1 MATPS
6 RETGKSPA
14 ELREGFLKAFI
25 EALADLKTITV
36 GLAKIASEKA
46 AESVIA
52 GLSVP
57 RLPDPV
63 EGLRDLLSSFG
74 ESVEVKSGEEVEVV
88 VKHRCLFALKNCAEL
103 CPMPH
108 LSAVYLRTVS
118 PGEWVPKRVGR
129 VFVETV
135 QDGCRFRLV
144 KIGSAAPSE

>member
-1 MATPS
+1 MATSS
-6 RETGKSPA
+6 REKGGSPA

-25 EALADLKTITV
+25 EALADLRAITV

-46 AESVIA
+46 AESLIA

-57 RLPDPV
+57 RLPDPA
-63 EGLRDLLSSFG
+63 EGLRDFLSGFG
-74 ESVEVKSGEEVEVV
+74 ASVEVRNGEEVEVV
-88 VKHRCLFALKNCAEL
+88 VKQPCLFTLKHCAEL

-118 PGEWVPKRVGR
+118 PGEWVPKRAGK
-129 VFVETV
+129 VFVETG

-144 KIGSAAPSE
+144 KIGSAASSE